1 MLEKLRKKFIFYT
14 MTAVISVFSVIILG
28 INGLFLYYTA
38 NELDS
43 VTQMIVDSDGN
54 IRKPKNGNSH
64 QKDNINETRRKTD
77 TYHSDDKVFK
87 SREMPYAT
95 RYFYAKTDDEYNILE
110 INMDCIASVD
120 DGKANKIIT
129 DIILSENK
137 TGWNS
142 TYRYRFSKTENGY
155 MIVVLDSENQL
166 KSLFSI
172 LGITILVS
180 TVSIIVLF
188 IIIRRIARKAVL
200 PIAESYEKQKQFITD
215 AGHELKTPLTAISA
229 NMAIVKM
236 TSGESKW
243 TDAIDRQT
251 DKMIKLINHLISLSR
266 MDEKKTVHETA
277 EFHLS
282 EAVQDTVESFGIISV
297 SRKISVESSIKP
309 NVVIVNNELMIRQLV
324 SILMDNAVKYC
335 DENGKVRVV
344 MQNHNH
350 TFGKNKI
357 LLTIQNDF
365 SDTDN
370 FDPDKVFERFYRGNK
385 AHTSDG
391 SFGLGLSIARNI
403 ADSCGIKLSAGK
415 NDFSVVFTVII

>member
-64 QKDNINETRRKTD
+64 QKDNINETRKKTG
-77 TYHSDDKVFK
+77 TYHSYDKVFK

-110 INMDCIASVD
+110 INMECIASVD

-229 NMAIVKM
+229 NMEIVKM

-243 TDAIDRQT
+243 TDA
-251 DKMIKLINHLISLSR
+251 
-266 MDEKKTVHETA
+266 
-277 EFHLS
+277 
-282 EAVQDTVESFGIISV
+282 
-297 SRKISVESSIKP
+297 KIG
-309 NVVIVNNELMIRQLV
+309 R
-324 SILMDNAVKYC
+324 
-335 DENGKVRVV
+335 
-344 MQNHNH
+344 
-350 TFGKNKI
+350 
-357 LLTIQNDF
+357 
-365 SDTDN
+365 
-370 FDPDKVFERFYRGNK
+370 
-385 AHTSDG
+385 AH
-391 SFGLGLSIARNI
+391 
-403 ADSCGIKLSAGK
+403 
-415 NDFSVVFTVII
+415 V